1 VPPDLYLPALG
12 MSLDL
17 TDRRP
22 DRQRLF
28 GLIAFL
34 LVLAAIRQVSQVN
47 PTTLGSGLHH

>member
-1 VPPDLYLPALG
+1 
-12 MSLDL
+12 MSVDL

-34 LVLAAIRQVSQVN
+34 LVLAAIRQVN